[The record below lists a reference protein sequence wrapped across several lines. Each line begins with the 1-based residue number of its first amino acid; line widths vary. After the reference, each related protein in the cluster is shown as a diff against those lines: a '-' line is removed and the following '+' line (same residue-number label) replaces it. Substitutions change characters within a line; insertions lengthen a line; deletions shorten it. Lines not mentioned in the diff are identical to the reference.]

1 MDAKYRPQVN
11 LFTIASD
18 LKYFLISGY
27 QALPFVIGGTF
38 TVLGLYTA
46 QYAML
51 FFLLGYLII
60 APLLAIVFNFLAS
73 IIIPSQWT
81 PKMVP
86 WLLSTNSDIC
96 NMLSI
101 PQDSEGGGS
110 SLKTIITPWLAM
122 VAFFLGYMGMNA
134 VSILRKPVEY
144 PPKADEATKKATDQK
159 TMLRRSQTLVG
170 LIVTVLLG
178 VLILIMRVAFTECD
192 TVVGGILSLSFVFLG
207 FAWYYL
213 LSVVGDDRL
222 SDVYGIA
229 NRLMTSSALG
239 DAPYACLASA

>member
-1 MDAKYRPQVN
+1 MDGKYRPHTN

-51 FFLLGYLII
+51 FFLLGYLILT
-60 APLLAIVFNFLAS
+60 PLLAIVYNFLAS
-73 IIIPSQWT
+73 VIIPSEWT
-81 PKMVP
+81 HKTAP
-86 WLLSTNSDIC
+86 WLISSDSDIC

-101 PQDSEGGGS
+101 PQDSEGKPP
-110 SLKTIITPWLAM
+110 LKTVISPWLAM
-122 VAFFLGYMGMNA
+122 VAFFLGYMGTNA
-134 VSILRKPVEY
+134 VSILQKPVEY
-144 PPKADEATKKATDQK
+144 PLKADEATKKATDQK
-159 TMLRRSQTLVG
+159 TMLRRSQTMVG

-178 VLILIMRVAFTECD
+178 VFILLMRVAYTECD
-192 TVVGGILSLSFVFLG
+192 SIFGGILSLSFVFVG
-207 FAWYYL
+207 FAWYYI
-213 LSVVGDDRL
+213 LSVVGNDRL
-222 SDVYGIA
+222 SDIYGIA